1 MQTIERM
8 RARGMALSLL
18 FAAPVAPLYER
29 LGWHRIPIALPAP
42 AARAALGRRASP
54 GGRSR
59 AERDLAAV
67 SALYDA
73 YTEPRSGPTVRDARY
88 WRGQLRTAGTPGE
101 DFRVAERGGAI
112 AAYAR
117 AANFAGRV
125 RVLEYARRP
134 DGADALAELLIA
146 QTAAPQSLPIPDA
159 RDPELARALEA
170 RGFELSPVGDSS
182 ALWRGPRRECAR
194 ADRRPARRDPGPR
207 AARRTRRHR
216 LGHVLA
222 FGSLLI
228 DFARLRLAARSAC
241 GLRARTASRSAVSLT
256 RSTLLRTLAGS

>member
-1 MQTIERM
+1 M
-8 RARGMALSLL
+8 
-18 FAAPVAPLYER
+18 
-29 LGWHRIPIALPAP
+29 
-42 AARAALGRRASP
+42 
-54 GGRSR
+54 
-59 AERDLAAV
+59 
-67 SALYDA
+67 
-73 YTEPRSGPTVRDARY
+73 RDARY

-117 AANFAGRV
+117 AAHFAGRV

-134 DGADALAELLIA
+134 DGADALADLLTA

-182 ALWRGPRRECAR
+182 AMWRVLDASALAR
-194 ADRRPARRDPGPR
+194 IANLPPTTADPELLDPPSR
-207 AARRTRRHR
+207 YR

-222 FGSLLI
+222 LRSLLERSR
-228 DFARLRLAARSAC
+228 FAR
-241 GLRARTASRSAVSLT
+241 GVGARTSTSGFRSESASEKGPARRGRAPAPRAT
-256 RSTLLRTLAGS
+256 KLRFET